1 MSMERPS
8 GLGLPRGSESLEDLR
23 ELPPVKSYGPGMK
36 IGNREYKSPQIRAES
51 VQRINAA
58 DLASEEAL
66 KKRIAEATG
75 EYMGEDNNDDDLDTQ
90 FDAAFEAI
98 QVPPENNHV
107 ASREERL
114 RELGQHVESVI
125 KHPKEQKAS
134 PQEGSWDH

>member
-8 GLGLPRGSESLEDLR
+8 GLGLPRGSESLQDLR

-36 IGNREYKSPQIRAES
+36 AGNSEYKSPQVRAES
-51 VQRINAA
+51 VQRIKAA
-58 DLASEEAL
+58 DLVSEEAL

-75 EYMGEDNNDDDLDTQ
+75 EYMGQEDDLDTQ
-90 FDAAFEAI
+90 LDAAFEAI

-107 ASREERL
+107 ASREEQL
-114 RELGQHVESVI
+114 RELGQHVESVM